1 MQQQVKGS
9 MLVDFVK
16 TIKSDKTG
24 SLDKFLTDAD
34 RAVLSQ
40 RILSG
45 SWYPFETYK
54 NCFTAVA
61 RVVAKDNPET
71 LKEWGRQYGETTMTS
86 IYKIIL
92 QKKDA
97 RSAMTAYNS
106 VFKSQFNF
114 GTAEF
119 KMVSDNEILIG
130 LVGFSQNFK
139 ALHHVAQGWMERTI
153 ALVINKPVRS
163 EIAGNTWE
171 GGPAVV
177 IRLRW

>member
-1 MQQQVKGS
+1 
-9 MLVDFVK
+9 MLIEFVK
-16 TIKSDKTG
+16 SIKADKTG
-24 SLDKFLTDAD
+24 AFDRFLTDAD

-40 RILSG
+40 RILPG

-54 NCFTAVA
+54 RCFTAVA
-61 RVVAKDNPET
+61 RVLAKDNAET
-71 LKEWGRQYGETTMTS
+71 LREWGRQYGQATMTS

-97 RSAMTAYNS
+97 QSAMTAYNS
-106 VFKSQFNF
+106 VFRSQFNF
-114 GTAEF
+114 GKTEF
-119 KMVSDNEILIG
+119 KMVSENEMLIG
-130 LVGFSQNFK
+130 LMGFEPDFT